1 MLQMHNCASPRCD
14 FGRNTL
20 RLIGVYKSA
29 VFCSVVI
36 RFNMKITTNLT
47 SKEHMHFDV
56 AVVAGSKAVNGDT
69 KISCI
74 KKLDTNKLFARDKE
88 VMIEHQNEIYFLRI
102 TKQNKLI
109 LTK

>member
-1 MLQMHNCASPRCD
+1 
-14 FGRNTL
+14 
-20 RLIGVYKSA
+20 
-29 VFCSVVI
+29 
-36 RFNMKITTNLT
+36 MKITTNLI
-47 SKEHMHFDV
+47 SKQHMHFDV
-56 AVVAGSKAVNGDT
+56 AVVAGGKAVNGDT

-74 KKLDTNKLFARDKE
+74 KKLDTNKLFAIDKE